1 MGKTDPD
8 GDDIYRQQSM
18 VLVPADTPGVI
29 VHRMLSVFGFDDA
42 PHGHGQIEFKNVR
55 VPVENIILGEG
66 RGFEIA
72 QGRLGPG
79 RIHHAMRS
87 IGSAERAVDFF
98 IHRINDP
105 KKVAFGFPLH
115 RNPIMLQRLA
125 ECRVEIDAA
134 RLVVLNAAIAIDTL
148 GAGRARK
155 EIAEAKIFVPEVL
168 LNTLDKV
175 IQVYGAQGVC
185 QDVPLA
191 QMYAHGRT
199 MKIVDKYIPSFEEQ
213 NETNYHVHMDPPKFI
228 NCNLP
233 EMRTREPR
241 KLPLLLTNKEL
252 PRSRLLRTG
261 AYLPRIFCILERLL
275 EVQRSNDVNI
285 KWYIHG
291 VGVNMADIMINLSST
306 YDHIW
311 ISLKLKVHIH
321 YTKSTRCLLEHR
333 FFIRNTLLVTILCHA
348 LRVSTF
354 VL

>member
-8 GDDIYRQQSM
+8 SDDIYRQQSM

-42 PHGHGQIEFKNVR
+42 PHGHGQIEFKNCR
-55 VPVENIILGEG
+55 IPVENIILGEG

-87 IGSAERAVDFF
+87 VGSAERAVDFF

-199 MKIVDKYIPSFEEQ
+199 MKIVDKYTPSILNYNQ
-213 NETNYHVHMDPPKFI
+213 TNCLLHMDPPKSTNF
-228 NCNLP
+228 NSP
-233 EMRTREPR
+233 EMKTREQR
-241 KLPLLLTNKEL
+241 KSPSPLTNKKL
-252 PRSRLLRTG
+252 PRSRLLRTEDCP
-261 AYLPRIFCILERLL
+261 PRISCILEKLL
-275 EVQRSNDVNI
+275 EDQRSNDVNI
-285 KWYIHG
+285 NWRIYGIG
-291 VGVNMADIMINLSST
+291 VDTVAIMTNLNGFYENVWT
-306 YDHIW
+306 R
-311 ISLKLKVHIH
+311 LC
-321 YTKSTRCLLEHR
+321 KSY
-333 FFIRNTLLVTILCHA
+333 
-348 LRVSTF
+348 
-354 VL
+354 